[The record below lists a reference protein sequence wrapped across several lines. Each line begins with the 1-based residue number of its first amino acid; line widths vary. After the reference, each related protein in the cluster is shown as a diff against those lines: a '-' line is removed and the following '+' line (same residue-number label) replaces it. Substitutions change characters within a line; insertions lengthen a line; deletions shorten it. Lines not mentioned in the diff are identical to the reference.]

1 MAKISSKDIAD
12 LTGLIDQIHE
22 AIEAAEGLKKA
33 LVDDVKGGI
42 KELKNINPVDSK
54 SVKEFTA
61 AQEKLT
67 SSTKNLNSV
76 NAKRKAL
83 ADEEIRLQKQL
94 LKAKAQNNKAQQ
106 TTSKRLAVER
116 EKRKALNKE
125 IRQQAK
131 VSAGLTN
138 AYDRESM
145 KLNELRRQ
153 YKGLA
158 AEGKAN
164 TRQAREM
171 LAEIGKLDAKL
182 KGIDSNV
189 GQFQRNVG
197 NYGSAWD
204 RVKGTFKSVRN
215 QAALAVTSI
224 IGLNKA
230 MQGIRGSVD
239 AAKEFEASFTN
250 VLTLLSSDDVSK
262 FGGQL
267 EAGSIKLVEEYG
279 FAIEDVNKALF
290 DAISAGVPAGDAIK
304 FLNESAKLSIGGV
317 TTLGVAVDGT
327 TSVLN
332 AYKLGVDQ
340 TATVQ
345 DAFFSAQKAGKTT
358 VEELSG
364 AIGQIAPIAANA
376 KIPFQDLLAA
386 VSTLTTGGLSTD
398 EATTSLKG
406 LLVSLQKPTTQA
418 VESIEKLNEELG
430 TNIPTSVSELRSVGL
445 GAALADI
452 SKAGEANADV
462 ISELFPNVRALT
474 AAFALGGEGL
484 ETYNDILNQ
493 VTNDTGEASSR
504 IQAFETQQLTA
515 AQKSKKL
522 NGEIKA
528 LQVEIGQKLLPII
541 NQIKQGFISFVKF
554 IGRNRHELAR
564 LLTVVGS
571 AILAYKAFVTVQK
584 IQNREIVV
592 GSRLQKSYA
601 VTSKLL
607 AAAKALLTG
616 NIGRA
621 NAAMKTL
628 NKTFKFSPVGIL
640 ISGMTALAATMID
653 FGGEADLAAAKQ
665 ERLNKAMERGKQI
678 AEAQNKAVDKN
689 ITEFEKEGQ
698 ARIEDAIAAD
708 ASPEEINKIRQEVA
722 QENINNIEQEVANI
736 QRLADKDKERI
747 NRLESIDSKMKEN
760 SKTAKKV
767 REETFLANVKELG
780 SLQAS
785 ELARKKENKIL
796 EKNKKLFAERKK
808 IIKEG
813 GFGGQ
818 FSMLED
824 GETIKGSQGSIEER
838 NKKIEELMQKRLDLQ
853 TELNTLEIEGGT
865 ISNETSKAQQE
876 AAKRRLKDLELL
888 KKRLEDIRNER
899 IKDEEERE
907 IAKTKTKFNREIA
920 EIKGNSEIERNLRIE
935 LERQMSLDIL
945 EIQEKFREK
954 RKKEELDFEKRTVEE
969 LTVQRKLNNQKFIE
983 NETERRIQNEIA
995 EKDALEEL
1003 IKIYE
1008 NHGEN
1013 VEQLELDLLQK
1024 QERIAELK
1032 AKRIAE
1038 INKQNLDQELKQISD
1053 SEKKKELEL
1062 LRNADLTQEQIQKKV
1077 QENRIKALEAEIEA
1091 RRAAGEKDLTD
1102 LEIQLEK
1109 EKRKQKEDARQA
1121 EIEATKQFYETMQ
1134 SIADAFAERQRK
1146 RDEEQIR
1153 RIDEQI
1159 AAVRKRQDTFR
1170 ALAESGDLD
1179 AQKSI
1184 AAEIKREEKL
1194 QKEKERIQR
1203 QAANRELFLSAF
1215 KTYSSKVE
1223 AGDPTPVQ
1231 STIRDLAFLSAAVSG
1246 LQTFYDGTQGDQT
1259 IGEMLGSPHLN
1270 TTRDQYV
1277 VRVDKDERIL
1287 NPGQSKRLKGYTND
1301 QIADIVEGHKR
1312 GMSATP
1318 FEAFEHERVYTYNTH
1333 ETQINHALNTVT
1345 TAINSQRPI
1354 LKKIA
1359 DKPVYL
1365 GRDFD
1370 KTAKAVA
1377 EIVKMNGRTER
1388 IVKKL
1393 SDVNW

>member
-1 MAKISSKDIAD
+1 MKYQPKPHPI
-12 LTGLIDQIHE
+12 Q
-22 AIEAAEGLKKA
+22 
-33 LVDDVKGGI
+33 
-42 KELKNINPVDSK
+42 
-54 SVKEFTA
+54 
-61 AQEKLT
+61 
-67 SSTKNLNSV
+67 
-76 NAKRKAL
+76 R
-83 ADEEIRLQKQL
+83 
-94 LKAKAQNNKAQQ
+94 
-106 TTSKRLAVER
+106 
-116 EKRKALNKE
+116 
-125 IRQQAK
+125 
-131 VSAGLTN
+131 
-138 AYDRESM
+138 DR
-145 KLNELRRQ
+145 
-153 YKGLA
+153 
-158 AEGKAN
+158 
-164 TRQAREM
+164 
-171 LAEIGKLDAKL
+171 D
-182 KGIDSNV
+182 
-189 GQFQRNVG
+189 
-197 NYGSAWD
+197 W
-204 RVKGTFKSVRN
+204 
-215 QAALAVTSI
+215 
-224 IGLNKA
+224 
-230 MQGIRGSVD
+230 
-239 AAKEFEASFTN
+239 
-250 VLTLLSSDDVSK
+250 
-262 FGGQL
+262 
-267 EAGSIKLVEEYG
+267 
-279 FAIEDVNKALF
+279 
-290 DAISAGVPAGDAIK
+290 
-304 FLNESAKLSIGGV
+304 
-317 TTLGVAVDGT
+317 
-327 TSVLN
+327 
-332 AYKLGVDQ
+332 
-340 TATVQ
+340 
-345 DAFFSAQKAGKTT
+345 
-358 VEELSG
+358 
-364 AIGQIAPIAANA
+364 
-376 KIPFQDLLAA
+376 
-386 VSTLTTGGLSTD
+386 
-398 EATTSLKG
+398 
-406 LLVSLQKPTTQA
+406 
-418 VESIEKLNEELG
+418 
-430 TNIPTSVSELRSVGL
+430 
-445 GAALADI
+445 
-452 SKAGEANADV
+452 
-462 ISELFPNVRALT
+462 
-474 AAFALGGEGL
+474 

-504 IQAFETQQLTA
+504 IQAFQTQQETA
-515 AQKSKKL
+515 AQKSKRL

-528 LQVEIGQKLLPII
+528 LQIEIGQKLLPII

-592 GSRLQKSYA
+592 GSRLQKAYA

-1062 LRNADLTQEQIQKKV
+1062 LRNADLTQEQIAEKDALEELIKIYENHGENVEQLELDLLQKQERIAELKAKRIAEINKQNLDQELKQISDSEKKKELELLRNADLTQEQIQKKV